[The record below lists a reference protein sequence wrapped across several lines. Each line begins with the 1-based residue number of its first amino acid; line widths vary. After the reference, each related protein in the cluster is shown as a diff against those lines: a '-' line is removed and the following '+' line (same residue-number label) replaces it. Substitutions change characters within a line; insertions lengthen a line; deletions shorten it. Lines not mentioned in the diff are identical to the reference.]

1 LYLFCILQQ
10 FCFFFQGTLAITLP
24 DEVKAKLIEVLPL
37 LNQGVGQLV
46 QDVEPIRAIFKQI
59 QNQLPRDLK
68 AKMLQVAFIKNQ
80 QLIVQEAQNWLE
92 ESRRQEQLTQEKE
105 KLDDSMADLDN
116 RIEFLSSS
124 LPDIV
129 SNIDRLKKRRAEL
142 MKELDQ
148 VGQDLSTEEQKLA
161 DLPGTITTMQEQR
174 DSFARLAQ
182 TLRSQEQSIP
192 GSVDVDRQEI
202 KAVDQLRLDLINAIQ
217 LVGIV

>member
-1 LYLFCILQQ
+1 
-10 FCFFFQGTLAITLP
+10 
-24 DEVKAKLIEVLPL
+24 
-37 LNQGVGQLV
+37 
-46 QDVEPIRAIFKQI
+46 
-59 QNQLPRDLK
+59 
-68 AKMLQVAFIKNQ
+68 
-80 QLIVQEAQNWLE
+80 
-92 ESRRQEQLTQEKE
+92 
-105 KLDDSMADLDN
+105 MADLDN

>member
-1 LYLFCILQQ
+1 
-10 FCFFFQGTLAITLP
+10 LAITLP